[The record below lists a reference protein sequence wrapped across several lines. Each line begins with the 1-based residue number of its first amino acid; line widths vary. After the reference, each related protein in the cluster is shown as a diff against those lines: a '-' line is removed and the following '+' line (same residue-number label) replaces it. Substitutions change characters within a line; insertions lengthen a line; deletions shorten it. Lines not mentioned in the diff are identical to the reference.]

1 MAKIHNTLDI
11 DFTPSEQQ
19 LIARKNHTNTQSI
32 VIKELKNQINKLKD
46 ELFVLNNQ
54 FSEIDKMKKNMSG
67 IETKLDKIKIES

>member
-19 LIARKNHTNTQSI
+19 LITRKNHTNSQSI

-54 FSEIDKMKKNMSG
+54 FSEIDKMKKNMTG

>member
-19 LIARKNHTNTQSI
+19 LITRKNHTNSQSI